1 MQKTLADI
9 PVGKEISSTPPRE
22 HWSPLTTNNFAQ
34 MTGRSSK
41 GWKGYDY
48 SHILK
53 PELREKGYTLSIHHD
68 NPHENVGDKRFYKK
82 ALVATVKHKG
92 KKIGNTVGY
101 LHDNGNLELATE
113 FASHISPLHR
123 GKGLGVSMYEGV
135 MSHAKNAL
143 NGNQVVGGVHSTMA
157 SKVHGAL
164 AKKHGLEYN
173 PTAQVNDKPTG
184 EYDDKFGAYNYALKS
199 EELNKALADI
209 PVGKKI
215 SDKENNYDHVLSP
228 EHRKEGYSL
237 NVLND
242 NGKLFSVLKHN
253 GKAIG
258 NVYGSHHGSNTL
270 DLSSGFASH
279 IAPEHQ
285 NKGLG
290 KAIYE
295 ALLSHAHN
303 GMGIDKVVGGKH
315 STSASK
321 VHSALAAKHGLGYI
335 PESNSEATMS
345 DTEYNQKVPKS
356 LSSFTSNVKYGPYSY
371 MLKSEQSRVLSQIR
385 NITSLLKTL
394 QTVQPDHTI
403 PSEPGYSYHITNAD
417 NLHSIADSGL
427 GTFKPWHGSEQNSW
441 PDGATEKRNYFHSNI
456 QGTLPF
462 GSGTKNAILRVNQNA
477 HPVKKER
484 GTGDLYSRKT
494 VHPDNIELLTEH
506 GWHPITKWSQDK
518 IKPQIQLNFPF
529 AKSLSKSSVEDTMH
543 EFKEGTL
550 HSGSKSGPKVTDKDQ
565 AVAIALNQNKK
576 SEHMWRT
583 RPILKSKDAD
593 GLDQS
598 AAAYAIKLGDIKR
611 AEDTAYNEYERN
623 HRLDAAAHHYK
634 ALGTALAKGH
644 HKAADHH
651 RLAYQGHCQALGI
664 NGLESAPRM
673 IMERVR
679 QLTDN
684 EPDRF
689 KSHPAD
695 IF

>member
-1 MQKTLADI
+1 MQKALADI

-48 SHILK
+48 SHVLK

-143 NGNQVVGGVHSTMA
+143 NGKQVVGGVHSTMA
-157 SKVHGAL
+157 SKVHSAL

-209 PVGKKI
+209 PVGKKF
-215 SDKENNYDHVLSP
+215 SDLPPHEFLETVKENPAAKRSLKGWSGYDYSHILKP
-228 EHRKEGYSL
+228 EHQKAGYSL
-237 NVLND
+237 
-242 NGKLFSVLKHN
+242 SVYHDTDEPYSGNYVMGILKHN
-253 GKAIG
+253 GDTIG
-258 NVYGSHHGSNTL
+258 TVHGEKVDDSLELATKR
-270 DLSSGFASH
+270 ASYINPLH
-279 IAPEHQ
+279 EG
-285 NKGLG
+285 KGLG
-290 KAIYE
+290 TSMYE
-295 ALLSHAHN
+295 GVMAHAKNALGAKDII
-303 GMGIDKVVGGKH
+303 GGIH

-321 VHSALAAKHGLGYI
+321 VHSAISKKHGMDYEADPTIYNHYGEKRANQLKEMGIDI
-335 PESNSEATMS
+335 P
-345 DTEYNQKVPKS
+345 DKQKALENYQKRPI
-356 LSSFTSNVKYGPYSY
+356 GPNDGRFASY
-371 MLKSEQSRVLSQIR
+371 QYALKSEHPRIINQIR
-385 NITSLLKTL
+385 NI
-394 QTVQPDHTI
+394 
-403 PSEPGYSYHITNAD
+403 IT
-417 NLHSIADSGL
+417 
-427 GTFKPWHGSEQNSW
+427 
-441 PDGATEKRNYFHSNI
+441 
-456 QGTLPF
+456 
-462 GSGTKNAILRVNQNA
+462 
-477 HPVKKER
+477 
-484 GTGDLYSRKT
+484 
-494 VHPDNIELLTEH
+494 
-506 GWHPITKWSQDK
+506 
-518 IKPQIQLNFPF
+518 
-529 AKSLSKSSVEDTMH
+529 KSLSKSSVEDTMH

-550 HSGSKSGPKVTDKDQ
+550 HSGSESGPKVTDKDQ

-593 GLDQS
+593 DLDQS
-598 AAAYAIKLGDIKR
+598 AAAYAIKLGDVKR

-634 ALGTALAKGH
+634 ALGIALAKSH
-644 HKAADHH
+644 RKAADHH